1 MRIPWK
7 DIALAALTL
16 AVATVV
22 RAALQPWVEF
32 RIPYVTYFVAIVF
45 IAWRTTTP
53 VALGSVGASWLIAA
67 YFFIPPRFT
76 LSLEGPGDLIG
87 AVAYF
92 VVTVSIVLISDRMRS
107 AQRQSVS
114 SEDRLELISDR
125 LPALVSYI
133 GRDGRYVWCNKE
145 YTRWF
150 GLAREQMIGRTLE
163 EILGAEAWASVRPHI
178 EAALSGRAV
187 EYETE
192 AHYVHGGTR
201 WIHVNYTPHK
211 ADDGRILGIVAMV
224 TDISERK
231 HAEREATLLADL
243 HQAFALSPSA
253 AEAARQVTTQLVE
266 RLGLT
271 RCLLGEIDE
280 GNDEI
285 RILHQHSTVPEPEDA
300 GVYSVSD
307 FLTDDERSLLAE
319 GKPLVIDD
327 VRVGRSAE
335 AAARFLELGIG
346 AVVSAPYV
354 AEGRRKFALA
364 AEKSAPYKWREDEV
378 RLLKQVAD
386 RLYVQLD
393 RARAQQAVRDSERR
407 YRLLALVLTNLPLS
421 VDRVGRFVAPQ
432 PAWSRYTGQSFE
444 KSRGFGWFDAVHPD
458 DREPARLAWVE
469 ALRARSP
476 YEVRARIWHAASGSF
491 RHAIARATPLVGE
504 NDELLEWVGACTD
517 IHEEIEQAQA
527 LIEADRRKD
536 EFLATLAHE
545 LRNPLAPI
553 RNGLYILKAAGT
565 AEGALGRVH
574 VMLERQ
580 VKHLVRLVD
589 DLLEVSRITHGH
601 IELRRERTDV
611 QAIVET
617 AIETSRP
624 AIDAARHQLEVDMP
638 GEPMP
643 LDVDPVR
650 LSQVL
655 TNLLN
660 NAAKFTAPG
669 GTISVAARRE
679 GPDAVISVRDNGRG
693 IPSRMLSRIFD
704 MFTQDDSGQ
713 GTTQYGLGIGLG
725 IAKRLVEL
733 HGGTIESRS
742 EGPGRGS
749 EFSVRLPMV
758 TTATGR
764 IGADGPDPQRASP
777 CRVLVVDDNLDA
789 ADSLGAVLTLQ
800 GYETRTAYDGR
811 TTLEAVDDF
820 EPAAILL
827 DLGLPDLSGFEV
839 AQRVRQH
846 PRGRGVT
853 IIALTGWGQER
864 DRQRSREAG
873 IDHHFAKPVNLEA
886 LGQLLASV
894 SAGNRAA

>member
-1 MRIPWK
+1 M
-7 DIALAALTL
+7 
-16 AVATVV
+16 
-22 RAALQPWVEF
+22 
-32 RIPYVTYFVAIVF
+32 
-45 IAWRTTTP
+45 
-53 VALGSVGASWLIAA
+53 
-67 YFFIPPRFT
+67 
-76 LSLEGPGDLIG
+76 
-87 AVAYF
+87 
-92 VVTVSIVLISDRMRS
+92 VTVSIVLISDRMRS

-133 GRDGRYVWCNKE
+133 DPDGRYVWCNKE

-150 GLAREQMIGRTLE
+150 GLTREQMIGRTLE

-192 AHYVHGGTR
+192 AHYAHGGTR

-231 HAEREATLLADL
+231 HAEREASLLADL

-253 AEAARQVTTQLVE
+253 ADAARQVATQLVE

-280 GNDEI
+280 GKDEI
-285 RILHQHSTVPEPEDA
+285 RILHQHSAAPEPEQP

-307 FLTDDERSLLAE
+307 FLTDDERRQLAE

-335 AAARFLELGIG
+335 AAARFQELGIG

-407 YRLLALVLTNLPLS
+407 YRLLALVLTNLPLA

-469 ALRARSP
+469 SLRTRSP
-476 YEVRARIWHAASGSF
+476 YEVRARLWHAASGSF
-491 RHAIARATPLVGE
+491 RHVIARATPLVGE

-553 RNGLYILKAAGT
+553 RNGLYILKAAGK
-565 AEGALGRVH
+565 ADGALAGVH
-574 VMLERQ
+574 AMLERQ

-601 IELRRERTDV
+601 IELRKERTDV

-624 AIDAARHQLEVDMP
+624 AIDAGRHRARGRH
-638 GEPMP
+638 
-643 LDVDPVR
+643 
-650 LSQVL
+650 S
-655 TNLLN
+655 
-660 NAAKFTAPG
+660 
-669 GTISVAARRE
+669 AR
-679 GPDAVISVRDNGRG
+679 
-693 IPSRMLSRIFD
+693 
-704 MFTQDDSGQ
+704 
-713 GTTQYGLGIGLG
+713 
-725 IAKRLVEL
+725 
-733 HGGTIESRS
+733 
-742 EGPGRGS
+742 
-749 EFSVRLPMV
+749 
-758 TTATGR
+758 
-764 IGADGPDPQRASP
+764 ADGAGRRPRAPRRRCSP
-777 CRVLVVDDNLDA
+777 TC
-789 ADSLGAVLTLQ
+789 
-800 GYETRTAYDGR
+800 
-811 TTLEAVDDF
+811 
-820 EPAAILL
+820 
-827 DLGLPDLSGFEV
+827 
-839 AQRVRQH
+839 
-846 PRGRGVT
+846 
-853 IIALTGWGQER
+853 
-864 DRQRSREAG
+864 
-873 IDHHFAKPVNLEA
+873 
-886 LGQLLASV
+886 
-894 SAGNRAA
+894 

>member
-7 DIALAALTL
+7 HIALAGLTL

-32 RIPYVTYFVAIVF
+32 RVPYVTYFVAIVF

-53 VALGSVGASWLIAA
+53 VALGSVVASWLIAA
-67 YFFIPPRFT
+67 YFFIPSGLRFW
-76 LSLEGPGDLIG
+76 LEGPGDLIG
-87 AVAYF
+87 SVAYF

-107 AQRQSVS
+107 AQSQSVS

-133 GRDGRYVWCNKE
+133 GRDSRYVWCNKE

-150 GLAREQMIGRTLE
+150 GLTREQMIGRTLE

-201 WIHVNYTPHK
+201 WIHVNYTPHR

-253 AEAARQVTTQLVE
+253 ADAARQVTTQLVE

-285 RILHQHSTVPEPEDA
+285 RILHQHSTVPEPEQP
-300 GVYSVSD
+300 GVYNVSD

-327 VRVGRSAE
+327 VRLGRSAE
-335 AAARFLELGIG
+335 AAARFQELGIG

-364 AEKSAPYKWREDEV
+364 AEKSAPYKWRDDEV

-444 KSRGFGWFDAVHPD
+444 KSRASAGSTRCIPTTASRRGWRGSRHCTRAALTRCGRGSGTPRAAASGTRLRAPHPSSA
-458 DREPARLAWVE
+458 RTTNSSSGWAPARTSTRKSNRRRRCSRPTGARTSSWPRWPTSC
-469 ALRARSP
+469 ATRSRRSAMASTSSRPRARPRARSP
-476 YEVRARIWHAASGSF
+476 
-491 RHAIARATPLVGE
+491 
-504 NDELLEWVGACTD
+504 ACT
-517 IHEEIEQAQA
+517 
-527 LIEADRRKD
+527 
-536 EFLATLAHE
+536 
-545 LRNPLAPI
+545 
-553 RNGLYILKAAGT
+553 
-565 AEGALGRVH
+565 
-574 VMLERQ
+574 
-580 VKHLVRLVD
+580 
-589 DLLEVSRITHGH
+589 SC
-601 IELRRERTDV
+601 
-611 QAIVET
+611 
-617 AIETSRP
+617 SS
-624 AIDAARHQLEVDMP
+624 AR
-638 GEPMP
+638 
-643 LDVDPVR
+643 
-650 LSQVL
+650 
-655 TNLLN
+655 
-660 NAAKFTAPG
+660 
-669 GTISVAARRE
+669 
-679 GPDAVISVRDNGRG
+679 
-693 IPSRMLSRIFD
+693 
-704 MFTQDDSGQ
+704 
-713 GTTQYGLGIGLG
+713 
-725 IAKRLVEL
+725 
-733 HGGTIESRS
+733 
-742 EGPGRGS
+742 
-749 EFSVRLPMV
+749 
-758 TTATGR
+758 
-764 IGADGPDPQRASP
+764 
-777 CRVLVVDDNLDA
+777 
-789 ADSLGAVLTLQ
+789 
-800 GYETRTAYDGR
+800 
-811 TTLEAVDDF
+811 
-820 EPAAILL
+820 
-827 DLGLPDLSGFEV
+827 
-839 AQRVRQH
+839 
-846 PRGRGVT
+846 
-853 IIALTGWGQER
+853 
-864 DRQRSREAG
+864 
-873 IDHHFAKPVNLEA
+873 
-886 LGQLLASV
+886 
-894 SAGNRAA
+894 